1 MREIMCT
8 CTGSECEIMCTCT
21 GSMREIMCTCTG
33 SECEGDHVY
42 LHRE

>member
-8 CTGSECEIMCTCT
+8 CTGSMW
-21 GSMREIMCTCTG
+21 EIMCTCTG